1 MSIPLTITAKQSG
14 STYIT
19 LTNTLQQRKSKI
31 NVTVPAEWDDV
42 EVVIPETIGE
52 QGYES
57 KPYENHK
64 PQFLSVIRLDRQLL
78 YACRIQNGKIRKD
91 RKNKLGRI
99 RFLYDKNGN
108 ILINHSCMQVHWQWK
123 II

>member
-19 LTNTLQQRKSKI
+19 LTNTYSKEKVKI

-57 KPYENHK
+57 NRMKITNYSFYQPSGWTGSYYMHVK
-64 PQFLSVIRLDRQLL
+64 FKMVK
-78 YACRIQNGKIRKD
+78 YGKTG
-91 RKNKLGRI
+91 KNKLGRI
-99 RFLYDKNGN
+99 RFL
-108 ILINHSCMQVHWQWK
+108 L
-123 II
+123 